1 MTHNVQVLK
10 KVDYIVVLKEGKISE
25 QGTYQQLI
33 DNEGHFSNFLL
44 QYMIEECQKEEE
56 HCDVD
61 DLKEPENTVLRQTS
75 FNEVSEEFSSF
86 PTEEFYLQRNG
97 SIRSKSSIHRYI
109 DKELGSLCIR
119 NNNVSLNLYLT
130 FIISFPFIQ
139 KRYYE

>member
-56 HCDVD
+56 HGDVHD
-61 DLKEPENTVLRQTS
+61 SKEPESTISRQTS
-75 FNEVSEEFSSF
+75 IKEVSEEFNSF
-86 PTEEFYLQRNG
+86 PTEEFYFQRNG

-109 DKELGSLCIR
+109 GKELGSLCIR
-119 NNNVSLNLYLT
+119 NNT
-130 FIISFPFIQ
+130 PKIIW
-139 KRYYE
+139 R